1 MERRDKAVAH
11 FIAGYKSILAGL
23 DELGYQTGVDPNF
36 TETAARAA
44 KALTELIVDRDA
56 ARAEVAQMMT
66 RTFPARYRE
75 MVISKHNVAFGVCPH
90 HLLPV
95 LYRVSLAYIPT
106 SKVIGISKLSRIV
119 QVMSRS
125 PTLQEDLTHD
135 LCRLLVEG
143 LESEGAAVYVEGLHL
158 CMAARGINAHEARVV
173 TSAVLGVFLDNPATR
188 EEFLKLVTAAHPNL
202 V

>member
-1 MERRDKAVAH
+1 MERRDKAAAH
-11 FIAGYKSILAGL
+11 FLAGYQSILAGL
-23 DELGYQTGVDPNF
+23 DELGYQTGTDPNF
-36 TETAARAA
+36 AETAARAA
-44 KALTELIVDRDA
+44 RALTELIADRDG

-143 LESEGAAVYVEGLHL
+143 LESEGAAVYIEGLHL

>member
-1 MERRDKAVAH
+1 MERRDKAAAH
-11 FIAGYKSILAGL
+11 FLAGYKSILAGL
-23 DELGYQTGVDPNF
+23 DELGYQTGSDPNF

-44 KALTELIVDRDA
+44 KALTELIADRDG

-95 LYRVSLAYIPT
+95 LYRISLAYIPT

-135 LCRLLVEG
+135 LCRLLCEG
-143 LESEGAAVYVEGLHL
+143 LESEGAAVYIEGLHL